1 VPLAASANPGY
12 SFANWTATAGT
23 LAAPSSASTTITVT
37 APATVTANFNV
48 NVTINSSPTGLSFTV
63 TGPGC
68 APGTY
73 SSSQTLGWTPGSSC
87 TVAFST
93 PQAGPAGTRYAFSQ
107 WENSSTNPSRS
118 ITAPTTATTYTASF
132 QTQYL
137 LTTQVSPSSVYG
149 SISPATEYVNAGA
162 IVSVGES
169 ANLGYAFTGY
179 SGALS
184 GSTSPQ
190 NLTVNAPSTVTAT
203 FVALPDV
210 AIVKSHGGVNFAQ
223 GQLSATYSLAVG
235 NNGPGATSGTVTVT
249 DTLPTGLTLVSMSGT
264 GWTCGAPNAANVCTR
279 SDSLGS
285 GGTYQTITVTVNVAA
300 NAAASV
306 TNTATVS
313 AAGDYNLSNNTSN
326 DVTTINP
333 IVNVSSQVSV
343 TQSGFGVNRVTGYWS
358 ATLTVKNTGT
368 TQINGPIQVEL
379 TNLSS
384 NAAMTN
390 YTGTFNLSPY
400 ITVSSGAL
408 AAGASATVTISF
420 TNPSNGSITYTPVT
434 VSGIL

>member
-1 VPLAASANPGY
+1 MDRRMLLPPSWIPRKAAWSGR
-12 SFANWTATAGT
+12 
-23 LAAPSSASTTITVT
+23 STW
-37 APATVTANFNV
+37 A
-48 NVTINSSPTGLSFTV
+48 
-63 TGPGC
+63 
-68 APGTY
+68 
-73 SSSQTLGWTPGSSC
+73 
-87 TVAFST
+87 
-93 PQAGPAGTRYAFSQ
+93 
-107 WENSSTNPSRS
+107 
-118 ITAPTTATTYTASF
+118 
-132 QTQYL
+132 
-137 LTTQVSPSSVYG
+137 
-149 SISPATEYVNAGA
+149 
-162 IVSVGES
+162 
-169 ANLGYAFTGY
+169 
-179 SGALS
+179 
-184 GSTSPQ
+184 
-190 NLTVNAPSTVTAT
+190 
-203 FVALPDV
+203 
-210 AIVKSHGGVNFAQ
+210 
-223 GQLSATYSLAVG
+223 
-235 NNGPGATSGTVTVT
+235 
-249 DTLPTGLTLVSMSGT
+249 
-264 GWTCGAPNAANVCTR
+264 
-279 SDSLGS
+279 
-285 GGTYQTITVTVNVAA
+285 VTVNVAA